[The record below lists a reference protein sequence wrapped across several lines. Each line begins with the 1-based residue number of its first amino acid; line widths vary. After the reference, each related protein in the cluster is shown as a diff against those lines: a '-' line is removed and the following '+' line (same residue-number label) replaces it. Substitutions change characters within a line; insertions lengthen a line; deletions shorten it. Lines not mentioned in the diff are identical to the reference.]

1 MIEVFDREYGSSLGN
16 ITEDQLDFLIKN
28 LEEEAYRDQDYY
40 IDKKTI
46 DVLVEKGMDSELQ
59 NFLRSALGKR
69 EAMEILWEDVKGR

>member
-1 MIEVFDREYGSSLGN
+1 MIEVFDRENGSSLGN

>member
-1 MIEVFDREYGSSLGN
+1 MIEVFDRENGSSLGN

-46 DVLVEKGMDSELQ
+46 DILVEKGMDSELQ
-59 NFLRSALGKR
+59 SFLRSALGKR
-69 EAMEILWEDVKGR
+69 EAMEILWEGV